1 MNQDEK
7 KQLAAKAAFD
17 IVLPTLH
24 EDSVIG
30 IGTGSTTDLFI
41 EELNKSKSFI
51 KGAVCSS
58 EASKNNLKES
68 GIEVLELNDVHGI
81 DIYVDGADEFNSRFE
96 LIKGGGGALTREKVL
111 ANSSKQFICVVDD
124 SKYADLLGSFPLA
137 IEVLEI
143 ARSAVAREI
152 MRMGGKPIYRNGFRT
167 DSGNQIIDVTNLKI
181 EIPFEMEAAINNI
194 PGVVENGI
202 FAKRTAD
209 IILKATS
216 DGVIKIINH

>member
-1 MNQDEK
+1 M
-7 KQLAAKAAFD
+7 
-17 IVLPTLH
+17 
-24 EDSVIG
+24 
-30 IGTGSTTDLFI
+30 
-41 EELNKSKSFI
+41 
-51 KGAVCSS
+51 
-58 EASKNNLKES
+58 
-68 GIEVLELNDVHGI
+68 
-81 DIYVDGADEFNSRFE
+81 
-96 LIKGGGGALTREKVL
+96 
-111 ANSSKQFICVVDD
+111 VDD
-124 SKYADLLGSFPLA
+124 SKYVDLLGSFPLA